1 MPSKFPLKSA
11 SLIALAG
18 LAALASS
25 TASAQNFPITDA
37 QKATANQVAQAGVP
51 LSELS
56 PTAPDSYTV
65 KRGDTLWAISGL
77 FLKTPWR
84 WPELWGMNINDIR
97 NPHLIYPGQVLYLDK
112 TGGRARLTTRG
123 PGSDNTVKVT
133 PRVRSESL
141 SASAIPTVNM
151 AVIESFLSEPL
162 IVDEPTFARAPRIVA
177 TQENRVLLSRGDR
190 AYARARSAETPDAAP
205 LALVNGKTGSYRV
218 FRNAVPLRD
227 PTTNAIIAYEA
238 QYVGKVSVVSSE
250 TTSETTGA
258 DGKKVTEIIPASLDV
273 VSAKEEMQVGDRL
286 LPEPEREFT
295 NFVPRAPQSAQ
306 SGQVVSVYG
315 NAVRFAAQNQVVAI
329 NRGREHGIERGH
341 VLAVLRESSV
351 LTDTTDSSRPQVRL
365 PGERNGLIMV
375 FRTFDKVSY
384 AIVLDIQDGVQV
396 GHRFVNP

>member
-1 MPSKFPLKSA
+1 MPSKFPLKSVSFA
-11 SLIALAG
+11 AV
-18 LAALASS
+18 AALVALTASS
-25 TASAQNFPITDA
+25 ASAQKFPITDG
-37 QKATANQVAQAGVP
+37 QKATASQVAQAGVP

-56 PTAPDSYTV
+56 PSAPDSYTV
-65 KRGDTLWAISGL
+65 KRGDTLWAVSGL

-84 WPELWGMNINDIR
+84 WPELWGMNLNDIR
-97 NPHLIYPGQVLYLDK
+97 NPHLIFPGQVLYLDK

-123 PGSDNTVKVT
+123 PDGDTVKVT

-151 AVIESFLSEPL
+151 AVIESFLAEPL
-162 IVDEPTFARAPRIVA
+162 IVDDATFAKAPRIIA

-190 AYARARSAETPDAAP
+190 AYARARSAENPEAAP
-205 LALVNGKTGSYRV
+205 LAVVNGKTGAFRV

-227 PTTNAIIAYEA
+227 PTTNAILAYEA
-238 QYVGKVSVVSSE
+238 QYVGKVNVVGSE
-250 TTSETTGA
+250 STTESTDSA
-258 DGKKVTEIIPASLDV
+258 GKKVTEIIPASLDV
-273 VSAKEEMQVGDRL
+273 VAAKEEMQVGDRL
-286 LPEPEREFT
+286 LPEPEREFS
-295 NFVPRAPQSAQ
+295 NFVPRSPRTPQT
-306 SGQVVSVYG
+306 GQVVSVYG

-341 VLAVLRESSV
+341 VLAVLRESNV
-351 LTDTTDSSRPQVRL
+351 LTDTTDSGRPQVRL

-375 FRTFDKVSY
+375 FRTFDKISY